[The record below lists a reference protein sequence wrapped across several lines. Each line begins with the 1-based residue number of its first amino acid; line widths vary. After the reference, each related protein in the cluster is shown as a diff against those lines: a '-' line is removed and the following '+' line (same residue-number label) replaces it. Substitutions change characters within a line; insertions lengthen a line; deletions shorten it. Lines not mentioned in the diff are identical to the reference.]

1 MGCFLSKTK
10 LTICTNTYYYSTK
23 LERFGE
29 NSTGLNHGFV
39 ADKIIIVDA
48 DKTAQELDAI
58 FDDALFNA

>member
-1 MGCFLSKTK
+1 MIINTA
-10 LTICTNTYYYSTK
+10 TTANTNTYYYSTK

-58 FDDALFNA
+58 FNDVLFNA